1 MKRVSR
7 FIIATLS
14 AAIIL
19 FSNADDVI
27 ANEKMVIVP
36 AVCESLPDTIP
47 CGKVLSDSIGRLA
60 WNMATHSRYQGTS
73 MWISL

>member
-7 FIIATLS
+7 LILTTLS
-14 AAIIL
+14 AAICLL
-19 FSNADDVI
+19 FNAEDVI
-27 ANEKMVIVP
+27 ANEKMAIAP
-36 AVCESLPDTIP
+36 AMCDSLTDTIP
-47 CGKVLSDSIGRLA
+47 CEKVLSDSIGRLA